1 MIASLPLLLPPP
13 LTPTLILTL
22 APTLYP
28 HPYPYPDPNPNS
40 NHPNPNPNPKQMIDH
55 NCKFLDASEER
66 VLKARAG
73 GAARLKRD

>member
-1 MIASLPLLLPPP
+1 MGLASGVACKHGTYYRPSPP
-13 LTPTLILTL
+13 LTLTL
-22 APTLYP
+22 N
-28 HPYPYPDPNPNS
+28 PNPN
-40 NHPNPNPNPKQMIDH
+40 NPNPNNPNPNPKPKQMIDH